1 MLVLWKAEV
10 VSAFPTNISLSFGQL
25 SHEGLSGIGTLNN
38 LQKHTFHIAEI
49 NQKLIGAHFDDMIL
63 NTKHFTC
70 LSCVFSE
77 ILMKVPE
84 LLPQSLIE

>member
-38 LQKHTFHIAEI
+38 LQKHTFHIAEV
-49 NQKLIGAHFDDMIL
+49 NQKLI
-63 NTKHFTC
+63 
-70 LSCVFSE
+70 
-77 ILMKVPE
+77 
-84 LLPQSLIE
+84 